1 MGWLSVWEKAPAA
14 APRGLRAAGP
24 PARDAMTRRGEPLP
38 RRAGP
43 SNAGSA
49 AQIAHTPVP
58 APVPGVTFARDET
71 ERAGWVESSV
81 SLAAGLVVT
90 ESTDLAAWLLARR
103 LQQQHPPSHGHVAWG

>member
-1 MGWLSVWEKAPAA
+1 KAPAA

-43 SNAGSA
+43 SSSGSA
-49 AQIAHTPVP
+49 SSPAQIP
-58 APVPGVTFARDET
+58 APGATAARDET

-81 SLAAGLVVT
+81 CLAAGLVVI
-90 ESTDLAAWLLARR
+90 ESTDLTAWLLARR
-103 LQQQHPPSHGHVAWG
+103 LQHPPGPVSSPGR